1 MVSVKEVA
9 KLNSRIEKINVE
21 RTKAKTKQEILQKKL
36 DEELAEYKEKYE
48 VDLSGDT
55 LKKTKALIDAE
66 VKKVTKV
73 VEEEYNLK
81 LAIVSAIESGDYAE
95 ANRLMGIEE
104 EPEEVI
110 EEEDTDLEEVEE
122 SGEVED
128 QEDGEDF
135 SDFGFDEDTDVS
147 AKSAE
152 ESEEAATVESDE
164 DEEEDEEEL
173 MTVPKVNAGAKSFLD
188 AVNTQVKTKAPKVED
203 DEEEVKPA
211 KKMISV
217 KEAFANLNVSD
228 LTVEDDEEEDDED
241 FGFGDMLAGTKFE
254 VEED

>member
-55 LKKTKALIDAE
+55 LKKTKSLIDAE

-81 LAIVSAIESGDYAE
+81 LSIVSAIESGDYAE

-104 EPEEVI
+104 EPEEVV
-110 EEEDTDLEEVEE
+110 EEEEAESEEVEE
-122 SGEVED
+122 KEELVD
-128 QEDGEDF
+128 QEEEEDF
-135 SDFGFDEDTDVS
+135 ADFGFDEDTDVS

-164 DEEEDEEEL
+164 DEEEL

-188 AVNTQVKTKAPKVED
+188 AVNNKVKSESPKVED
-203 DEEEVKPA
+203 VEEDEEEEVKPA

-228 LTVEDDEEEDDED
+228 LTVEDDDDEEEDD

-254 VEED
+254 IEED

>member
-55 LKKTKALIDAE
+55 LKKTKSLIDAE

-81 LAIVSAIESGDYAE
+81 LSIVSAIESGDYAE

-104 EPEEVI
+104 EPEEVV
-110 EEEDTDLEEVEE
+110 EEEEAESEEVEE
-122 SGEVED
+122 QEELVD
-128 QEDGEDF
+128 QEEEEDF
-135 SDFGFDEDTDVS
+135 ADFGFDEDTDVS

-152 ESEEAATVESDE
+152 ESEEAATVEST
-164 DEEEDEEEL
+164 EDEEEL

-188 AVNTQVKTKAPKVED
+188 AVNNKVKPETPKVED
-203 DEEEVKPA
+203 EEEEVKPA

-228 LTVEDDEEEDDED
+228 LTVEDDDDEEEDD

-254 VEED
+254 IEED